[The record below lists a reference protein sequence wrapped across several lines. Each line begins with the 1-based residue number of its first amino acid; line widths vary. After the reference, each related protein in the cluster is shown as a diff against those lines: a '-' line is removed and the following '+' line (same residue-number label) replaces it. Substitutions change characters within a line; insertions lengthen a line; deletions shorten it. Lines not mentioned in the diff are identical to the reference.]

1 MSHSIQ
7 PLSWLNRISFAS
19 RKWPLANQIGR
30 FFRRTVWA
38 ALVQGFWE
46 FTRALFRDFPN
57 WGPPGRTFSLY
68 HALRWGDPA
77 VRGRIILEDQ
87 GSPSVRSDS
96 LVVQCGLNQHLE
108 QPWPIVW
115 TEHDNARLVS
125 NSLALLNEEKKLC
138 LESVYGEAYWRDDP
152 ASRTLWLPKPTYL
165 KGRWTSIVSN
175 WNPLDGSPV
184 YGHWLHDAL
193 PRLAILADLPKDTR
207 ILVPKKLKAIH
218 WETLEL
224 LGLKDRCRPTS
235 EIHLEIEKYFFS
247 SPVGM
252 ISCFN
257 PHGTSF
263 MRRSFFPKAAPDFNG
278 PKKFFFLRT
287 SSHRRLANMDEIV
300 NLLKERGWPI
310 VRDVDLSFAQTVAL
324 FSQATDICSFLGSNM
339 SNTMFCSSECKVLQW
354 VPDIFLD
361 GFTDMIASVVG
372 FELKSFIL
380 RCGGPTAH
388 SPVINLG
395 EIRQSLA
402 DAGYL
407 S

>member
-1 MSHSIQ
+1 MSHSIKALRWTDRLGFATRRW
-7 PLSWLNRISFAS
+7 PTLNHF
-19 RKWPLANQIGR
+19 LR
-30 FFRRTVWA
+30 FSRRTVWA
-38 ALVQGFWE
+38 AFVEGFWE
-46 FTRALFRDFPN
+46 FTRILCKDFFN

-68 HALRWGDPA
+68 TALRWGDPTIQ
-77 VRGRIILEDQ
+77 GRIVLEDQ
-87 GSPSVRSDS
+87 GVPRVHPDS
-96 LVVQCGLNQHLE
+96 LVLKCGLHQHLE

-125 NSLALLNEEKKLC
+125 NSLALLNKKKELC
-138 LESVYGEAYWRDDP
+138 LESVYGTARWRDDP
-152 ASRTLWLPKPTYL
+152 ASRILRLPKPTHL

-175 WNPLDGSPV
+175 WNPLDGAPV

-193 PRLAILADLPKDTR
+193 PRLAILADLPKETG

-218 WETLEL
+218 WETLDL
-224 LGLKDRCRPTS
+224 LGLKDRCRSTS
-235 EIHLEIEKYFFS
+235 EIHLEVEKYCFS

-257 PHGTSF
+257 PHGISF
-263 MRRSFFPKAAPDFNG
+263 MRRSFFPKAAPGFTG

-300 NLLKERGWPI
+300 NFLKEGGWAI
-310 VRDVDLSFAQTVAL
+310 VRDVDLNFAQTVAL

-339 SNTMFCSSECKVLQW
+339 SNTMFCSPECRVLQW
-354 VPDIFLD
+354 VPDMFLD
-361 GFTDMIASVVG
+361 GFTDMIASAVG
-372 FELKSFIL
+372 FQLKNFIL

-395 EIRQSLA
+395 DIRQSLA